1 MVKKATED
9 EVHAAIDGLVA
20 RGQEATCQAVDEKTG
35 GSMTTVIKHMGTYQ
49 PPQPV
54 STAGT
59 TPLSEEAVRETAEIV
74 SRVAGG
80 PVLR

>member
-1 MVKKATED
+1 
-9 EVHAAIDGLVA
+9 
-20 RGQEATCQAVDEKTG
+20 
-35 GSMTTVIKHMGTYQ
+35 MTTVIKHMGTYQ

-54 STAGT
+54 STAVT
-59 TPLSEEAVRETAEIV
+59 TPLSEEAVREIAEIV